1 MTNAP
6 ISNPRPWWRFGM
18 VWMVIA
24 GPLLVVIAS
33 VYTFMVAARNIDPVL
48 LKDEAVR
55 TSPDISQAPA
65 VEGRNHSAT
74 GALPQ
79 PGQPAKP

>member
-1 MTNAP
+1 
-6 ISNPRPWWRFGM
+6 M
-18 VWMVIA
+18 VWRVPA
-24 GPLLVVIAS
+24 GPLLVVLAS
-33 VYTFMVAARNIDPVL
+33 VYASMVAARNIDPVL

-79 PGQPAKP
+79 PAKP